1 MYKFQTFLIRFSG
14 AVSAASL
21 LFLLLLVS
29 WGVFSRYIL
38 RSPSLIALEI
48 SGYAMVLLTFVPA
61 GYLAYKNQ
69 HVSSEF
75 FVSRLSRGGKQRS
88 KFISNL
94 FVLLY
99 CIIIFYE
106 GVKSVIIMYQ
116 GDFRSTTLLNF
127 PTWIVYLLI
136 PFGISFLILQ
146 IAAVIINP
154 TLEDKNKQL

>member
-1 MYKFQTFLIRFSG
+1 MYKLQAVLIKVSG
-14 AVSAASL
+14 TVSAASL

-48 SGYAMVLLTFVPA
+48 SGYTMVLLTFLPA

-75 FVSRLSRGGKQRS
+75 FVSKLSQRGKQIA

-99 CIIIFYE
+99 CVIIFYE
-106 GVKSVIIMYQ
+106 GIKSVIIMYQ
-116 GDFRSTTLLNF
+116 GSFRSTTLLNF
-127 PTWIVYLLI
+127 PTWVVYLLI
-136 PFGISFLILQ
+136 PLGISFLILQ
-146 IAAVIINP
+146 IATNIIKP
-154 TLEDKNKQL
+154 ILEYKNKQL